1 MQKEEQLFRTQAV
14 FKSRGFLREKV
25 EFKTI
30 LKRWGQW
37 QIHNK
42 NNLLYVYIISI
53 ICNI

>member
-30 LKRWGQW
+30 L
-37 QIHNK
+37 NK
-42 NNLLYVYIISI
+42 MRSVTNTQQK
-53 ICNI
+53 